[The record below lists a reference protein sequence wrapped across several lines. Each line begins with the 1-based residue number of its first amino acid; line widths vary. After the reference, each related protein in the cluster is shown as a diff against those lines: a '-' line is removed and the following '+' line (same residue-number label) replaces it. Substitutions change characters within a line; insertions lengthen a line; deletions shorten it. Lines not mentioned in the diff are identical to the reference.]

1 MLTNRA
7 LLTKWGLYA
16 LGFLLLVL
24 VQQLVLDHL
33 PALLGATP
41 FLMPMLVAVVA
52 ALEGPTGGTIF
63 GIAVGFLSDLAGGGV
78 FSGVYTLSLAG
89 FQFSEWDFLPGES
102 DPSPL
107 MAAILD
113 AAGGRRPPSPHRAL
127 LSLYLDESTRDSL
140 PVSSQVTITLRLTG
154 DEAHPF
160 QYLSCQRSSP
170 LPSQS

>member
-33 PALLGATP
+33 PALLGETP

-78 FSGVYTLSLAG
+78 FSGVYTLSFFCVALAVAVISKYWVMRNVFGSLIYALLAFAVIDAVQILFLLAFRGAHIAVALELAG
-89 FQFSEWDFLPGES
+89 REIAASILFVIPIFFLYNF
-102 DPSPL
+102 L
-107 MAAILD
+107 
-113 AAGGRRPPSPHRAL
+113 HRL
-127 LSLYLDESTRDSL
+127 FRYE
-140 PVSSQVTITLRLTG
+140 
-154 DEAHPF
+154 
-160 QYLSCQRSSP
+160 
-170 LPSQS
+170 

>member
-78 FSGVYTLSLAG
+78 FSGVYTLSFFCVALAVAVISKYWVMRNVFG
-89 FQFSEWDFLPGES
+89 SL
-102 DPSPL
+102 
-107 MAAILD
+107 IY
-113 AAGGRRPPSPHRAL
+113 AL
-127 LSLYLDESTRDSL
+127 LAFAVIDAVQILFLLAFRGVNGLNE
-140 PVSSQVTITLRLTG
+140 PP
-154 DEAHPF
+154 AP
-160 QYLSCQRSSP
+160 C
-170 LPSQS
+170 LPSHPLTEAPPYGTPRYWAYRWRIPST